1 MFQEGEQEKY
11 SRMLRY
17 FFLIQIE
24 LYLPHKFNFN
34 IISYYQNDQ
43 MLLLQ
48 NVTNRRSK
56 NITCNVCYKKILNSI
71 N

>member
-56 NITCNVCYKKILNSI
+56 KHVTYVTKKYLIV
-71 N
+71 